1 MGLNMKT
8 LHRNKRKM
16 YVCELHEENK
26 NKYYK
31 EPIELY
37 ENWQLTNTDG
47 ELMNLGLE
55 LFNYA
60 RIRTSV
66 EHAKYYHVG
75 DRVYLYT
82 TPPTE
87 HDNKCKTADYQVYRD
102 PIVTLNEC
110 TVWLQ
115 KVSGRNANSIY

>member
-1 MGLNMKT
+1 MKT
-8 LHRNKRKM
+8 LHRNKRKL
-16 YVCELHEENK
+16 YLCKAYEDNGRRK
-26 NKYYK
+26 FR

-37 ENWQLTNTDG
+37 ENWNVTNTHADF
-47 ELMNLGLE
+47 MNIGLE

-66 EHAKYYHVG
+66 EHANYYHTG

-82 TPPTE
+82 TPPDIQDDYCT
-87 HDNKCKTADYQVYRD
+87 TADYQVYKD
-102 PIVTLNEC
+102 PIITLNEC

-115 KVSGRNANSIY
+115 KISGRNGNNTIY